1 MEYFLNPFNLIC
13 LYLFNIIFLYSFNL
27 ICLYSFNPSKY
38 SFNLGDWVNPSD
50 QKDKG
55 LGSIAFH
62 VIVRHNKQCVQY
74 KIS

>member
-1 MEYFLNPFNLIC
+1 MFIQFNL
-13 LYLFNIIFLYSFNL
+13 FIFIQFS
-27 ICLYSFNPSKY
+27 PSKY

-62 VIVRHNKQCVQY
+62 ANTFVRHNKQCEQCKQVMND